1 MDLVINLAM
10 KQMFKPTSIV
20 MEKQF
25 RSAWSTSVNVAAIC
39 QMIAV
44 SVGGIRKEQ
53 ALLAGLIHNIG
64 ALPLL
69 MIAGSDKDLF
79 NDLSELNSIICALQG
94 RVGALMLKSWNFPDA
109 LIEVVSECHNFN
121 YDQKGG
127 ADLVNLVQVA
137 MLEGGYV
144 ADEPASEN
152 WSLVPSFSKLG
163 MDTDI
168 NIVHIEENQEM
179 LDNARRSLMV

>member
-20 MEKQF
+20 MEKLF
-25 RSAWSTSVNVAAIC
+25 RSAWSPSVNVAAIC
-39 QMIAV
+39 LMIAV

-127 ADLVNLVQVA
+127 VDLVNLVQVA